1 MSLSPETLANLA
13 TRIDLR
19 KAAVLLVEASSQG
32 MDVLAQ
38 VFSGFGAKALLRASS
53 FEEAKEIAHREVLDL
68 VVCEAALKPGEADGY
83 EFAHWL
89 RRSGLEPNA
98 FAPMIVLS
106 SHTSRRN
113 VVRARD
119 CGAHFVVSKPLV
131 PAILLE
137 RILWIARTN
146 RIFVNCD
153 SYIGPDRRFQML
165 GPPADMEGRR
175 STDLVGELGAAR
187 DPNMAQDEIDNLMR
201 PQRVAL

>member
-19 KAAVLLVEASSQG
+19 KAAILLVEANSQG
-32 MDVLAQ
+32 MEVLAQ
-38 VFSGFGAKALLRASS
+38 VFSGFGARALLKAAG
-53 FEEAKEIAHREVLDL
+53 FEEAKEMAHREVLDL
-68 VVCEAALKPGEADGY
+68 VVCEAALKPGEADGF

-98 FAPMIVLS
+98 FAPLIVLS

-119 CGAHFVVSKPLV
+119 YGAHFVVTKPV
-131 PAILLE
+131 APGVLLD

-146 RIFVNCD
+146 RIYVNCD
-153 SYIGPDRRFQML
+153 SYIGPDRRFQHL
-165 GPPADMEGRR
+165 GPPADTEGRR
-175 STDLVGELGAAR
+175 STDLVGELGEAVE
-187 DPNMAQDEIDNLMR
+187 PNMDQQEIDSLMR